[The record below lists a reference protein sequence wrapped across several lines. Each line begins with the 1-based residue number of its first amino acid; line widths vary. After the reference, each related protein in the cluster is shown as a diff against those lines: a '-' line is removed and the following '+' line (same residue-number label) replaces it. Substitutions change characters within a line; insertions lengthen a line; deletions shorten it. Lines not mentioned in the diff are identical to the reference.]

1 MWGIC
6 KYTWLYVKVFS
17 LESFPLYSNHFL
29 SYSVYAL
36 SSAEGTA
43 GPPGALTAQGPFM
56 LRWVNDTPSVNGNTV
71 KINLAI
77 GPSYKSVMCR
87 LIPRPFQNCKVT
99 SILLDTVQY
108 AWLVVNPKYGIQAGW
123 SRW

>member
-1 MWGIC
+1 M
-6 KYTWLYVKVFS
+6 WLYVKVFS

-29 SYSVYAL
+29 SYSIYAL
-36 SSAEGTA
+36 SSAEGPA

-99 SILLDTVQY
+99 SILLYTVQY
-108 AWLVVNPKYGIQAGW
+108 VWLVVNPKYGIQAG
-123 SRW
+123 